1 MSVYR
6 FEEGGRTV
14 RLPYA
19 RIGAGVWIG
28 WPGGARYF
36 GPESLVSTPRA
47 NRSGASDEIRAP
59 MTGRV
64 VRVTKAAGETV
75 REGEPIVIM
84 EAMKMEYRLAAPRS
98 GQVELVN
105 CREGEQ
111 VDLGRTLV
119 KLRREPQA

>member
-1 MSVYR
+1 MSVLR
-6 FEEGGRTV
+6 WEEGGRTFRV
-14 RLPYA
+14 VYA
-19 RIGAGVWIG
+19 RSGGGVWIG

-36 GPESLVSTPRA
+36 GPESSGPAPKT
-47 NRSGASDEIRAP
+47 NRSGSSDEIRAP

-64 VRVTKAAGETV
+64 VRVCKTAGQTV
-75 REGEPIVIM
+75 QEGESVIIM

-98 GQVELVN
+98 GQVETVG

-119 KLRREPQA
+119 KLRREPGA